1 MKRHM
6 AAKAAL
12 GAVALAGLA
21 WFLAQ
26 GRGTTPERPR
36 GSAMLPALK
45 ERAEEI
51 GAVEVLRGN
60 STVRLERNPDGSWI
74 VATSES
80 YPARNELVRAL
91 VASMGDLA
99 IDEKMTAK
107 KERHGELSL
116 AWPDGSGKA
125 RLVRFLPK
133 DPLAPI
139 VAEVVVGEERFS
151 PDAVFVR
158 QPDQDQTWRT
168 RGRVQLPYEA
178 NGWIERT
185 LLSLPADETTSVAF
199 DGIAVSRP
207 AEPADAQPG
216 MPRAPWT
223 AAVDDAERAGW
234 SKEQED
240 SARMTLP
247 SWFERLEFDA
257 VRRARVDAAPER
269 QWTVVAELRS
279 ATLTMAGHAEGDL
292 VWVTLSAVPRDGAP
306 AAKAPEREGDPSVP
320 DWAKFTQ
327 RTSGWEYQLP
337 SWKADTLRRLR
348 EAPGAPDAA
357 AGGDFVPPA
366 QAMPPVP
373 PPMAP

>member
-1 MKRHM
+1 MNRRR
-6 AAKAAL
+6 ATNVAIGAAAL
-12 GAVALAGLA
+12 AVLA

-26 GRGTTPERPR
+26 GRGTTPERSR
-36 GSAMLPALK
+36 GAAMVPALK

-91 VASMGDLA
+91 VASMADLA
-99 IDEKMTAK
+99 VDEKMTAK

-116 AWPDGSGKA
+116 AWPDELGKA

-139 VAEVVVGEERFS
+139 VAEIVVGEERFS

-158 QPDQDQTWRT
+158 QPDQDQTWRA

-178 NGWIERT
+178 NGWIDRT
-185 LLSLPADETTSVAF
+185 LLSLPADEAMSVAF
-199 DGIAVSRP
+199 DGIAVRRP

-223 AAVDDAERAGW
+223 ATVDDAERAQW

-240 SARMTLP
+240 SARMSLP
-247 SWFERLEFDA
+247 SWFDRLEFDA

-279 ATLTMAGHAEGDL
+279 ATLTMSGHAEGDL
-292 VWVTLSAVPRDGAP
+292 VWFTLAAVPKDGAP
-306 AAKAPEREGDPSVP
+306 APKAPERDGDPFVP
-320 DWAKFTQ
+320 DWAKFAQ

-337 SWKADTLRRLR
+337 AWKADTLRRLR
-348 EAPGAPDAA
+348 EAPKAADAA
-357 AGGDFVPPA
+357 AGGDAVPAVPP
-366 QAMPPVP
+366 MPPAT